1 MHLEHGAVHICEG
14 TVGAFVLG
22 KETMGD
28 FDVGVEYN
36 FESAGE
42 GAPRALCL
50 WLALVHELKVVGGY
64 VGVEVAQ
71 EVISD
76 VEIAAGAGNGP
87 LVMTCIANL
96 DQGFLLRTIFI
107 VIRGIFFL
115 ECFLDVLVIP

>member
-1 MHLEHGAVHICEG
+1 MHIEHRTVHICKG
-14 TVGAFVLG
+14 TVGALVLC

-28 FDVGVEYN
+28 GHMSVEDH

-42 GAPRALCL
+42 RAPRALCL

-76 VEIAAGAGNGP
+76 AEVAAGAGNVP
-87 LVMTCIANL
+87 LVMICITNL
-96 DQGFLLRTIFI
+96 DQGFLLRNNSTIFI
-107 VIRGIFFL
+107 VI
-115 ECFLDVLVIP
+115 